1 MPVSRSCKFDVNR
14 ILLSRQGWSVRNQ
27 GAGMRKSAT
36 NQARGS
42 DWPSGDVHLLHQVE
56 RDALRADCAAAST
69 DQLRHS
75 PVLNSSVL

>member
-1 MPVSRSCKFDVNR
+1 MPVSRNCKFGVNR

-42 DWPSGDVHLLHQVE
+42 DWPSGEVHLVHRFE
-56 RDALRADCAAAST
+56 RDALRADCAAAPT
-69 DQLRHS
+69 DQLRQS
-75 PVLNSSVL
+75 PVLKASVL